1 MVTVQAP
8 DPKRLEKVAVGDP
21 VNIIYTKAKAILPE
35 EPKHY
40 TQERGKIDQRIVLP
54 AILLLALTACAPT
67 SVEVTGEVSGQFP
80 RPERILVYDFAVTPA
95 EVELDQGLGAD
106 IKNDIEQNTS
116 LTEKSAMELKIGH
129 TVANVISGE
138 LVKAIQGYGFPAER
152 ALGLPSTGPNTYLVK
167 GQLFSVDEG
176 NSTERVVIGL
186 GAGRTNVQAKVQF
199 YELTPEGL
207 RKVESMVGEAK
218 GLAQPG
224 MAETMGVGAI
234 AGHLLVSSLA
244 SVAAT
249 SAGELTWN
257 SVEGDSRRLAKS
269 VAADLEKYFISQGWL
284 QSMPQS

>member
-1 MVTVQAP
+1 MV
-8 DPKRLEKVAVGDP
+8 
-21 VNIIYTKAKAILPE
+21 
-35 EPKHY
+35 
-40 TQERGKIDQRIVLP
+40 QRVVLP
-54 AILLLALTACAPT
+54 VILLLAVTACAPT
-67 SVEVTGEVSGQFP
+67 SVEVTGEVSGQMP

-95 EVELDQGLGAD
+95 EVEMDQGLGTD
-106 IKNDIEQNTS
+106 IKNDIERNTS
-116 LTEKSAMELKIGH
+116 LTDKTAVELKIGH

-138 LVKAIQGYGFPAER
+138 LVKAIQGYGLPAER
-152 ALGLPSTGPNTYLVK
+152 ALGLPSPGPNTYLVK

-244 SVAAT
+244 SVVAT

-257 SVEGDSRRLAKS
+257 SVEGDSRRLAKN

-284 QSMPQS
+284 QAMPQS